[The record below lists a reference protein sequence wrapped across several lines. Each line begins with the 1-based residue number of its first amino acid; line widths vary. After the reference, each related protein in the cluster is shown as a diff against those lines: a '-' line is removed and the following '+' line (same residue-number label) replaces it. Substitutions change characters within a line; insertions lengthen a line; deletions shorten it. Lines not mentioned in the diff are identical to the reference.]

1 MHWAVVQLE
10 DDTPANALPPY
21 TQSWFWRLVLPA
33 AFTVACLVLGIL
45 YATIAPNKARHFC
58 LLILLVKITAVQT
71 SQQEARDAVLLAQH
85 RTCLAVHTGQ

>member
-45 YATIAPNKARHFC
+45 YATIAPNKARHSC
-58 LLILLVKITAVQT
+58 LLIL
-71 SQQEARDAVLLAQH
+71 
-85 RTCLAVHTGQ
+85 